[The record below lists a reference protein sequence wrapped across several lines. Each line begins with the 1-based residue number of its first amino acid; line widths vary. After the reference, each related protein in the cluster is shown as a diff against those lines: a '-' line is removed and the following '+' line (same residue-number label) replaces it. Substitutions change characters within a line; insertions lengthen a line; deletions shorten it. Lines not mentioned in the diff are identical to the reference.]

1 VNRCFLYFPS
11 ALVVQEDQEDQEDPV
26 FLVDQVDLWGQVS
39 HLVELEGTIYY
50 LLDTF

>member
-1 VNRCFLYFPS
+1 L

-26 FLVDQVDLWGQVS
+26 FLVDPAGRWGQGS
-39 HLVELEGTIYY
+39 HMAELEGTIYY